1 MEGTKELQSTAAAA
15 REGEKGQE
23 GAAASAAAAGSSLL
37 GSVLVSERHA
47 YKYRCSQCSLAFKTA
62 EKLALHSQ
70 YHVIRDA
77 TRCRLCSRDDMTFT
91 AFDILG
97 ALLTC
102 HSLEL

>member
-1 MEGTKELQSTAAAA
+1 MEGTKELQSAAAA
-15 REGEKGQE
+15 AKEGEKGQE
-23 GAAASAAAAGSSLL
+23 GAAAAAAAASAGSSLL

-77 TRCRLCSRDDMTFT
+77 TRCRLCSRDEEDHTH
-91 AFDILG
+91 
-97 ALLTC
+97 C
-102 HSLEL
+102 S